1 MLSEAFAHIRA
12 PSARRWHSKGKPPLL
27 LRHSKCEHDF
37 HASVICDKCHKPIV
51 AADMQYKLNY
61 DPKDY
66 GALGPR
72 SI

>member
-1 MLSEAFAHIRA
+1 MLAWGD
-12 PSARRWHSKGKPPLL
+12 RWHSKGKPPLL

-61 DPKDY
+61 DPKEY

-72 SI
+72 SIT